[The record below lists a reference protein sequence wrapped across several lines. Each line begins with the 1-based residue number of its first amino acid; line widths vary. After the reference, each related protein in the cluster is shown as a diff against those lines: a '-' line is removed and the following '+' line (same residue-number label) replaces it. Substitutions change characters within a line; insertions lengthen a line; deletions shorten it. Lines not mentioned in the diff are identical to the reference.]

1 MQKDIGSC
9 EINAD
14 GKIIKL
20 EREYYGQGMIFK
32 SWSAYKD
39 RPTEPCYVPE
49 LSDSVYTAR
58 DFLEI
63 CNNQKEFAD
72 ELFDGC
78 DWQHPESLQEDWM
91 RNNEWVE
98 CSGCGRL
105 VNYGDGS
112 NDTECPDC
120 GTKVNEDE

>member
-1 MQKDIGSC
+1 MPKDVGICKVNVNG
-9 EINAD
+9 E
-14 GKIIKL
+14 IIKL
-20 EREYYGQGMIFK
+20 DRDLYGQGMVFK

-49 LSDSVYTAR
+49 LSDFVYIAR

-63 CNNQKEFAD
+63 CNNQKEFVD
-72 ELFDGC
+72 KLFEGC
-78 DWQHPESLQEDWM
+78 DWQHPESLQEEWM
-91 RNNEWVE
+91 RNNEWVK

-112 NDTECPDC
+112 NNTESRSC
-120 GTKVNEDE
+120 GTEVSEEK